1 MTSTLTPILALA
13 RNGNHESSVAVLQR
27 ALRIILPLNR
37 PARTVQAVNS
47 KAVTASRDWQ
57 TPFTEV
63 VAASEPAISKSIKNL
78 AAVRPPPRWG
88 INE

>member
-1 MTSTLTPILALA
+1 MISTLTPILALA
-13 RNGNHESSVAVLQR
+13 RSENHESSVAVLQR

-47 KAVTASRDWQ
+47 KAATASRDWQ
-57 TPFTEV
+57 TPFTDAAVITQPV
-63 VAASEPAISKSIKNL
+63 VSQSVRSL
-78 AAVRPPPRWG
+78 AVRPPPRWG